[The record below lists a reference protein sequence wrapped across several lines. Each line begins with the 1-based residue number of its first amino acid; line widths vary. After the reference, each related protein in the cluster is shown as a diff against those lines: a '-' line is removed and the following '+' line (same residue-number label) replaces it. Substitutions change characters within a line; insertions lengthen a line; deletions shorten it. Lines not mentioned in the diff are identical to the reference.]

1 MYKALIVDDE
11 LHVRQAVMKLGNW
24 SEFHIA
30 QPVEADNGQTALGL
44 MDCNTLFDIVIVD
57 LKMPIMDGMEF
68 IRLASQKCTNTKF
81 IILSGYSDFE
91 YAKKA
96 IKYHVTDYLL
106 KPLISEELNQSLHK
120 AVNELEKDNA
130 ITAYDPVF
138 CIINKLNFE
147 YKKTC
152 DFCLALVHPITHLNA
167 NRLTNTEDITNI
179 LISGLSKFKITHT
192 RQNSDYLLAIQSNT
206 DDMAFFHQDVI
217 NSIEIILNSLEH
229 EHQLKAI
236 AAISECSNRI
246 QDIYILYENL
256 LDIINNVN
264 LLEKSKN
271 IFTYTEKEFDYKRDS
286 IINKKSLFIRA
297 LEKGN
302 MLYAKSML
310 EKYFEGMEKSGYLS
324 IYNIKQSC
332 AEFLLVFKEIAD
344 EKNIPN
350 SNHILQSSFNFS
362 SISSFNFK
370 QIIDYLMDLL
380 SQLYENLQKEQKNSI
395 FEIISE
401 IKDYIDQNYDHD
413 ISLVDFSEKYHLTK
427 EYLSK
432 QFKEEYGCG
441 IYEYVLNVRMQKA
454 AELLRCSKEKIQY
467 ISECVG
473 YADSNY
479 FSRAFKNYYGVSPK
493 EYRMA
498 I

>member
-24 SEFHIA
+24 SEFHISH
-30 QPVEADNGQTALGL
+30 PVEADNGQAALVL
-44 MDCNTLFDIVIVD
+44 MECNQFDIVIVD
-57 LKMPIMDGMEF
+57 LKMPVMDGMEF
-68 IRLASQKCTNTKF
+68 IRQATQKHANTKF

-106 KPLISEELNQSLHK
+106 KPIISEELNQSLHK
-120 AVNELEKDNA
+120 AVKELEKDTA
-130 ITAYDPVF
+130 ITEYNPVF
-138 CIINKLNFE
+138 SIINKLNFM
-147 YKKTC
+147 YKENS
-152 DFCLALVHPITHLNA
+152 DFCLVLIHPITHLNA
-167 NRLTNTEDITNI
+167 NQLSNTEDISNI
-179 LISGLSKFKITHT
+179 LSFGLSKFKITLT
-192 RQNSDYLLAIQSNT
+192 QQNCDYLLAIQSNT
-206 DDMAFFHQDVI
+206 DVKISLQQDVI
-217 NSIEIILNSLEH
+217 DSIEIILNSLET
-229 EHQLKAI
+229 ENQLKAI

-246 QDIYILYENL
+246 KDIYILYENL

-271 IFTYTEKEFDYKRDS
+271 IYTYTEKEFDYKRDS
-286 IINKKSLFIRA
+286 VIDKKSLFIQA
-297 LEKGN
+297 IEKGN

-324 IYNIKQSC
+324 IYKIKQSC

-350 SNHILQSSFNFS
+350 SNHILLAPFNFS
-362 SISSFNFK
+362 SISSFNYK
-370 QIIDYLMDLL
+370 EVIDYLIDLL
-380 SQLYENLQKEQKNSI
+380 SQLYENMRRDQRNSI
-395 FEIISE
+395 FDIIHE
-401 IKDYIDQNYDHD
+401 IKDFIDQNYYRN

-432 QFKEEYGCG
+432 QFKEQHGCG
-441 IYEYVLNVRMQKA
+441 IYEYMLNFRMQKA
-454 AELLRCSKEKIQY
+454 AEMLRCSKEKIQY

-473 YADSNY
+473 YSDSNY

-498 I
+498 M